1 VAVTRRVEHLIVGAG
16 TAGAAAARTL
26 RAEGAEVLLAGRE
39 LDPPYHRPPITKGL
53 LQGRESRES
62 TFFDGLDGVELLTR
76 TSVMA
81 LDTGARVATLQ
92 SKEEIEYGSALLA
105 TGAMVRRLNADG
117 AQLDGIHY
125 LRTLGNAESLLRD
138 AQDAERV
145 VCVGG
150 SYIGCEVAASLT
162 AIGKRCTI
170 VMLEAE
176 PLERGFGA
184 RAGHWFRELLEGH
197 GVEVVGEGSV
207 TAFTGSERVEA
218 VQLDDG
224 RSLPADVVVI
234 GAGVTPDVMLARK
247 SGLEIGDSGGVRC
260 DARLRTSA
268 EGVYAAGDVCE
279 YASPVHDGRHV
290 RIEHEDHAERQ
301 GETAARNMLGA
312 AEEHRVVPY
321 FFSDLAD
328 WASLE
333 YVGGAAEWDREV
345 VEGSLEDGRFSVW
358 YLEGRRVRGV
368 LDVNGHGD
376 LERGREAISRDATAG
391 SSEE

>member
-39 LDPPYHRPPITKGL
+39 LDPPYHRPPISKGL

-62 TFFDGLDGVELLTR
+62 TFFGGLDGVELLTR

-125 LRTLGNAESLLRD
+125 LRALGNAESLRRD

-184 RAGHWFRELLEGH
+184 RAGRWFRELLEGH
-197 GVEVVGEGSV
+197 GVEVVGESSV
-207 TAFTGSERVEA
+207 TAFAGSERVEA
-218 VQLDDG
+218 VQLEDG

-333 YVGGAAEWDREV
+333 YVGGAAEWDKEV
-345 VEGSLEDGRFSVW
+345 VEGSLDDGRFSVW

>member
-1 VAVTRRVEHLIVGAG
+1 VPSRRVEHLIVGAG

-26 RAEGAEVLLAGRE
+26 RDAGAEVLLVGRE
-39 LDPPYHRPPITKGL
+39 LDAPYHRPPITKGL
-53 LQGRESRES
+53 LQGRETREG
-62 TFFDGLDGVELLTR
+62 TFFEGLEDVELLTR
-76 TSVMA
+76 TNVMA

-92 SKEEIEYGSALLA
+92 SKEEIEYGTALVA

-117 AQLDGIHY
+117 AQLEGIHY
-125 LRTLGNAESLLRD
+125 LRALANAESLRRD
-138 AQDAERV
+138 AEEAERV

-162 AIGKRCTI
+162 AIGKRCTV

-184 RAGHWFRELLEGH
+184 RAGHWFRGLLESH

-207 TAFTGSERVEA
+207 SAFTGAERVEA
-218 VQLDDG
+218 VVLDDG
-224 RSLPADVVVI
+224 RSLPADLVVV
-234 GAGVTPDVMLARK
+234 GVGVMPDVMLARK

-268 EGVYAAGDVCE
+268 EGVYAAGDMCE
-279 YASPVHDGRHV
+279 YASPLHDGRHV

-312 AEEHRVVPY
+312 ADEHRAVPY

-328 WASLE
+328 WASLG
-333 YVGGAAEWDREV
+333 YVGGAAEWDEEV
-345 VEGSLEDGRFSVW
+345 VEGSMEDGTFSVW
-358 YLEGRRVRGV
+358 YRERGRVRGV
-368 LDVNGHGD
+368 LDVNGHGAI
-376 LERGREAISRDATAG
+376 ERGRSALVAG
-391 SSEE
+391 HSGKG

>member
-1 VAVTRRVEHLIVGAG
+1 
-16 TAGAAAARTL
+16 
-26 RAEGAEVLLAGRE
+26 
-39 LDPPYHRPPITKGL
+39 
-53 LQGRESRES
+53 
-62 TFFDGLDGVELLTR
+62 
-76 TSVMA
+76 
-81 LDTGARVATLQ
+81 
-92 SKEEIEYGSALLA
+92 
-105 TGAMVRRLNADG
+105 
-117 AQLDGIHY
+117 
-125 LRTLGNAESLLRD
+125 
-138 AQDAERV
+138 
-145 VCVGG
+145 
-150 SYIGCEVAASLT
+150 
-162 AIGKRCTI
+162 
-170 VMLEAE
+170 
-176 PLERGFGA
+176 
-184 RAGHWFRELLEGH
+184 
-197 GVEVVGEGSV
+197 
-207 TAFTGSERVEA
+207 
-218 VQLDDG
+218 
-224 RSLPADVVVI
+224 VI
-234 GAGVTPDVMLARK
+234 GAGVTPDVMRARK

-376 LERGREAISRDATAG
+376 LERGREAISRDATAA

>member
-1 VAVTRRVEHLIVGAG
+1 VASRRVEHLIVGAG

-26 RAEGAEVLLAGRE
+26 RDAGGDVLLVGRE

-53 LQGRESRES
+53 LQGRETRES
-62 TFFDGLDGVELLTR
+62 TFFELDGIELLTR

-81 LDTGARVATLQ
+81 LDAAERVATLQ
-92 SKEEIEYGSALLA
+92 SKEQIEYGSALIA

-125 LRTLGNAESLLRD
+125 LRALGNAESLRRD

-207 TAFTGSERVEA
+207 TAFAGSERVEA

-376 LERGREAISRDATAG
+376 LERGREAISRDATAA